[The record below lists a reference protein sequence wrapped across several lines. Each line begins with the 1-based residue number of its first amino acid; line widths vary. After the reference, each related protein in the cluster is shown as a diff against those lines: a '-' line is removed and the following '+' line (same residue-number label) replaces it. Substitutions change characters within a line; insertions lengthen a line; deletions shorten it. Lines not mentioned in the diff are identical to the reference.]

1 MNTTRVS
8 DSDSPVVKKLLDDRL
23 WNKTRGDPTF
33 GEEKERKIS
42 DDLIFYGDEYAER
55 GDRLIT
61 SPPLIDTSLF
71 ELSHHG
77 WILRVSKRVLP
88 SLSGTKLKFQF
99 RAPTHPNPV
108 RQIKTCLT
116 FRKWI
121 PRLIWDRDEIL
132 SVLLSSDLEPNFS
145 RPPSFMLKPEDQPV
159 VQVHNTEVK
168 IHVEDELSALQ
179 RINKERL
186 ARIGSSLVPVIEN
199 DPMEQLK
206 PIEVEIPKV
215 SADIL
220 DINEYLPKRKT
231 A

>member
-1 MNTTRVS
+1 MIITR
-8 DSDSPVVKKLLDDRL
+8 DSNHLLNKYPHMEKKV
-23 WNKTRGDPTF
+23 
-33 GEEKERKIS
+33 S

-61 SPPLIDTSLF
+61 SPPLIDTSLH

-99 RAPTHPNPV
+99 RAPTHPNTV

-145 RPPSFMLKPEDQPV
+145 RPPSFMLKPEGQPV
-159 VQVHNTEVK
+159 VQVNVL
-168 IHVEDELSALQ
+168 VEDELTALQ
-179 RINKERL
+179 RINAERL
-186 ARIGSSLVPVIEN
+186 ARIGSERVPFIE
-199 DPMEQLK
+199 DD
-206 PIEVEIPKV
+206 PIEQIKPTEIEIPKV

-220 DINEYLPKRKT
+220 DINDFIPRKKT